1 MINFI
6 AIVGSQIS
14 WIVGNKQETM
24 DYYANDLY
32 HVTTYC
38 NKGLGIPDK
47 LKNMS

>member
-6 AIVGSQIS
+6 AIIGSQIS
-14 WIVGNKQETM
+14 WIVESKQETI